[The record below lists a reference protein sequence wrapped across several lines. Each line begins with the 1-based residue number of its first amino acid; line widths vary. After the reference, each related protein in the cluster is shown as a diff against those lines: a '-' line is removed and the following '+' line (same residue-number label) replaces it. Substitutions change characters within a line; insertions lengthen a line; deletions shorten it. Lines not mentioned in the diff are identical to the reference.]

1 MGSIAT
7 GNWLTGERIRRI
19 AALSAIGGL
28 GMLLLSWFA
37 RSGTVGPY
45 GLPVG
50 GDFTAFWAAGHLAN
64 QGHPATAWDQQ
75 ALNDFIAR
83 FHGVEFGTAWIYP
96 PPFLLIAAPL
106 GALAYLPALF
116 LFQVGS
122 LAAITG
128 AAKLILSRWGDTLVA
143 LASPMVLIVLPQGQN
158 SLLTAA
164 LLGSGLALIASRP
177 SASGAAFG
185 AMIYK
190 PQLGLVIVPFLLLG
204 RSWKVI
210 VAACVTAVLLI
221 VVSTVAFR
229 TDSWPAWWESLR
241 YGRYY
246 MEQGSVGFHKS
257 ASLFAM
263 VRLWGGP
270 VTLGYAVQALGL
282 IVGLA
287 LLWHTRAAV
296 PDIRAAAAA
305 AALALSTPYLLDY
318 DLIIVGVGAAFLYRA
333 SRESSF
339 LPFEKSALAFI
350 WIMPWFVRP
359 AAEYLALPLG
369 PPTMLLLASLAWRRA

>member
-1 MGSIAT
+1 VGAIAS
-7 GNWLTGERIRRI
+7 GNWLNWERVRRI

-28 GMLLLSWFA
+28 GMLLVAWFA

-64 QGHPATAWDQQ
+64 QGHAAAAWDQR
-75 ALNDFIAR
+75 ALNEFIAR

-96 PPFLLIAAPL
+96 PPFLLVAAPL
-106 GALAYLPALF
+106 GGLPYLPALL
-116 LFQVGS
+116 LFQLAS
-122 LAAITG
+122 LAAIATT
-128 AAKLILSRWGDTLVA
+128 AKLILGRWRDTLVA

-164 LLGSGLALIASRP
+164 LLGTGLALVASRP
-177 SASGAAFG
+177 FASGAAFG

-190 PQLGLVIVPFLLLG
+190 PQLGLIIIPFLLLG
-204 RSWKVI
+204 RSWRAI
-210 VAACVTAVLLI
+210 IAASGVAIALI
-221 VVSTVAFR
+221 LVSTLAFGV
-229 TDSWPAWWESLR
+229 DSWAAFVENLR

-263 VRLWGGP
+263 ARLWGGS
-270 VTLGYAVQALGL
+270 VALGYALQALGL
-282 IVGLA
+282 IGGLV
-287 LLWHTRAAV
+287 LLWRTRAA
-296 PDIRAAAAA
+296 PANIRAVAAAAA
-305 AALALSTPYLLDY
+305 VALSTPYLLDY
-318 DLIIVGVGAAFLYRA
+318 DLIILGIGAAFLYREGRDGA
-333 SRESSF
+333 VLSY
-339 LPFEKSALAFI
+339 EKSALAFI

-359 AAEYLALPLG
+359 AAEYLLLPLG
-369 PPTMLLLASLAWRRA
+369 PPSMFLLAWLAWRRA